1 MRLTPHPAFRGPRR
15 SKQSL
20 TIALFIA
27 IFLTAC
33 GTSGVPLE
41 AKVLE
46 PAMNANFKVGD
57 QVNISGRAS
66 GANVKKIE
74 LHINGSVVAAVDQP
88 ARENEYEISVPYQPQ
103 QAVTTIILVKGIDAN
118 GQAIVTSDPVFV
130 NVQDNPDAAPTAPP
144 VAEQPTAAVAPTQA
158 AQPTAA
164 PNAAAPTSTVVAG
177 DAAAP
182 TTAPD
187 AAAPTAAPA
196 APAGNSLKPSGD
208 FANLRKGPGIN
219 YDTVGQLQAGQSL
232 SVKGKNGDGTWYQVT
247 YSGAPEGVAW
257 VFNEVVTFSG
267 DASKLTVAQAP
278 PAPTAA
284 PQPTSAPAAVVP
296 IQPVAPAAPAPTTAP
311 AQPNVPPSALLPY
324 AQSDLF
330 FEPRNSL
337 DWDALK
343 LGEQTAATVTVN
355 GATKLE
361 IQIDGSNPPGIYDC
375 PAGNTGAITPGDAAG
390 KRVSLPVPQPR
401 YPFSISQ
408 RGYYVVTIFVTKLD
422 GSTTSIPRGIAVD
435 CYKKPGT

>member
-1 MRLTPHPAFRGPRR
+1 MRQTPQPTFRVSRR

-20 TIALFIA
+20 AIVLVMA

-33 GTSGVPLE
+33 GATSVPLE
-41 AKVLE
+41 AKVTE

-66 GANVKKIE
+66 GTNVKKLE

-88 ARENEYEISVPYQPQ
+88 ARENEFEISIPYQPQ

-130 NVQDNPDAAPTAPP
+130 NVQDNPDAAPAAPAAP
-144 VAEQPTAAVAPTQA
+144 AAEQPTTAPTQA
-158 AQPTAA
+158 PEPTTA
-164 PNAAAPTSTVVAG
+164 PNPAAPTSTVVAG

-182 TTAPD
+182 TPA
-187 AAAPTAAPA
+187 AGAAPTTAPA
-196 APAGNSLKPSGD
+196 APAGNSVKPSGD
-208 FANLRKGPGIN
+208 FANLRKGPSIN

-232 SVKGKNGDGTWYQVT
+232 TVKGKNSDGTWYQVA
-247 YSGAPEGVAW
+247 YPGAPEGVAW
-257 VFNEVVTFSG
+257 VFSEVVTFSG
-267 DASKLTVAQAP
+267 DAGKLSVAQAP
-278 PAPTAA
+278 PEPTAA
-284 PQPTSAPAAVVP
+284 PQPTAAPAAVVP
-296 IQPVAPAAPAPTTAP
+296 IQPAAPAAPAATAAP

-343 LGEQTAATVTVN
+343 PGEQTAATVTVN

-422 GSTTSIPRGIAVD
+422 GSTTSIPRGIVVD